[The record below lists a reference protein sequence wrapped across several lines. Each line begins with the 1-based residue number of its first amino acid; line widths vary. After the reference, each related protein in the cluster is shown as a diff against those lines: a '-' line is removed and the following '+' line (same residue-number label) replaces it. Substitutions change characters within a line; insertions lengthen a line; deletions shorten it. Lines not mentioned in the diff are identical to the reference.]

1 MNKML
6 KDKNE
11 GKRIQKKKKSIQSK
25 GPKVG
30 PLQACGHAV
39 WKVVF
44 MFTMVRGQGIVEKED
59 WG

>member
-11 GKRIQKKKKSIQSK
+11 GKRMQKKKCIQIE
-25 GPKVG
+25 GPIVG

-39 WKVVF
+39 WKLVF

>member
-11 GKRIQKKKKSIQSK
+11 GKRMQKKKSIQS
-25 GPKVG
+25 PVVG
-30 PLQACGHAV
+30 PLQACGPAV

-44 MFTMVRGQGIVEKED
+44 MVTMVRGQGIVEKED
-59 WG
+59 WD